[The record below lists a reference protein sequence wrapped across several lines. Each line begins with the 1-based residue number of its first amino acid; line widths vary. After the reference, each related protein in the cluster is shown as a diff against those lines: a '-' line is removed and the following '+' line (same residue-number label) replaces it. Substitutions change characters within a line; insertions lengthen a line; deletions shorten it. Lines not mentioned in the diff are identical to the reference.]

1 MVVTFEAR
9 LAAGP
14 GHTQRLSAHDSMAA
28 ASATL
33 PQGAYTT
40 FRTYE
45 SRRVLRLAQHLRRLE
60 SSFALL
66 RPDLA
71 RAPIDDASAA
81 GAIADAL
88 WACDHDESR
97 VRLTYAAPAL
107 TISVEPFDALPD
119 QAYDAGVACATLA
132 LRRDNPHAKSTGFI
146 TLAEQARRALPA
158 EVNEG
163 LMIDAEGTVLEGL
176 SSNFFAVLDGT
187 LYTEDVRVL
196 SGVTRAIVL
205 EVAAGLAQVVL
216 RGIDRASLPAI
227 SEAFIT
233 SVSREILPVTMIDGH
248 KVGAGTPGPLTRA
261 LIAAFDALVA
271 REAVAL
277 W

>member
-1 MVVTFEAR
+1 MTFEAR
-9 LAAGP
+9 LDAGR
-14 GHTQRLSAHDSMAA
+14 GHTLRLSAHDNMSD

-40 FRTYE
+40 FRTYDT
-45 SRRVLRLAQHLRRLE
+45 RRVLRLAQHLRRLE

-66 RPDLA
+66 RPEVA
-71 RAPIDDASAA
+71 RASIDDASAA

-97 VRLTYAAPAL
+97 VRLTYAAPTL
-107 TISVEPFDALPD
+107 YVSVEPFIALPD
-119 QAYDAGVACATLA
+119 SDYDSGVACATLA

-146 TLAEQARRALPA
+146 TQAEQARRALPA
-158 EVNEG
+158 DVNEG
-163 LMIDAEGTVLEGL
+163 LMIDADGTVLEGL
-176 SSNFFAVLDGT
+176 SSNFFALLDGT
-187 LYTEDVRVL
+187 LFTEDARVL
-196 SGVTRAIVL
+196 SGVTRAILL
-205 EVAAGLAQVVL
+205 EVAAGLAPVVL

-233 SVSREILPVTMIDGH
+233 SVSREVLPVTVIDGH
-248 KVGAGTPGPLTRA
+248 KVGAGVPGPLTRA
-261 LIAAFDALVA
+261 LIAAFGALVE